1 MNLKKGYIIFPALLL
16 ALMAQSCF
24 VAKDYS
30 SPNVVEASYFRTDS
44 LPEDSVTLAEVSWR
58 ELFTDPALVSHIE
71 DALEN
76 NIDIRIALQQIA
88 IAEAY
93 FKEAKAGQLPT
104 LSAAGRINFQE
115 LSDNVQGGGSV
126 TAYEIAGMLSWEA
139 DIWGK
144 IRSLKRA
151 GEAAYLQSVSA
162 HQAVKTRLIA
172 NVASLY
178 YQLLALDE
186 QLRIAEET
194 IENRESSLETTIA
207 LKEAGTVS
215 EVAVQQTEAQLHS
228 ARALTVDLRR
238 SVKTLENTFSILLGR
253 PPQEIERTSLSAQ
266 NIEADKYQVGYPVQ
280 LLHNR
285 PDVMAAEYGLRNAF
299 ELVNVA
305 RTAFYPNLTVSATG
319 GLQSLALDNLFGA
332 SSLFANVV
340 GSLSQPIINGRRI
353 RSQYEIAQSQEE
365 IAYLDFRQ
373 SILNASREV
382 SDALYAIEAAE
393 ERIGLK
399 AAEYE
404 SYSVA
409 VEHSEELLN
418 SGFAN
423 YLEVLTARQNALN
436 AQLDLINAR
445 YNRLDGVV
453 ELYQSLGGGWQ

>member
-1 MNLKKGYIIFPALLL
+1 GYIIFPALLL

-162 HQAVKTRLIA
+162 HQAVKT
-172 NVASLY
+172 
-178 YQLLALDE
+178 
-186 QLRIAEET
+186 
-194 IENRESSLETTIA
+194 
-207 LKEAGTVS
+207 
-215 EVAVQQTEAQLHS
+215 
-228 ARALTVDLRR
+228 
-238 SVKTLENTFSILLGR
+238 
-253 PPQEIERTSLSAQ
+253 
-266 NIEADKYQVGYPVQ
+266 
-280 LLHNR
+280 
-285 PDVMAAEYGLRNAF
+285 
-299 ELVNVA
+299 
-305 RTAFYPNLTVSATG
+305 
-319 GLQSLALDNLFGA
+319 
-332 SSLFANVV
+332 
-340 GSLSQPIINGRRI
+340 
-353 RSQYEIAQSQEE
+353 
-365 IAYLDFRQ
+365 
-373 SILNASREV
+373 
-382 SDALYAIEAAE
+382 
-393 ERIGLK
+393 
-399 AAEYE
+399 
-404 SYSVA
+404 
-409 VEHSEELLN
+409 
-418 SGFAN
+418 
-423 YLEVLTARQNALN
+423 
-436 AQLDLINAR
+436 
-445 YNRLDGVV
+445 
-453 ELYQSLGGGWQ
+453 